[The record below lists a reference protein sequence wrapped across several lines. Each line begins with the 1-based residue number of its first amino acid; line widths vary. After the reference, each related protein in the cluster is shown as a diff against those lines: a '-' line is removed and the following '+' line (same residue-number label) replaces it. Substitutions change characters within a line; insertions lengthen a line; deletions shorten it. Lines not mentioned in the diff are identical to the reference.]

1 MWQLVGR
8 EREAAWEAARL
19 DRGRV
24 MCVGGEEPMHNPALV
39 GGVAHRGAQRR
50 GMRRLSLLAAL
61 ALVLTLAAATPAMAE
76 NPEHTYG
83 GTQVTVPAPF
93 GVACQGFIVLF
104 TAKSEYNI
112 VNFYDDAGQ
121 LVKQIRQVSFTGT
134 LYNSTDLSKSVP
146 YEGDFTRTF
155 DAVENTAT
163 YTGLHFRVHVPDE
176 GVLALEVGRD
186 IVDLLSGQQVFF
198 DGNHNL
204 ADFDAEICG
213 LLQ

>member
-1 MWQLVGR
+1 
-8 EREAAWEAARL
+8 
-19 DRGRV
+19 
-24 MCVGGEEPMHNPALV
+24 MHSPALG
-39 GGVAHRGAQRR
+39 GGVAHQGAKRR
-50 GMRRLSLLAAL
+50 GMRRLSILAAL

-104 TAKSEYNI
+104 TVKSEYNI
-112 VNFYDDAGQ
+112 VSFYDDAGQ
-121 LVKQIRQVSFTGT
+121 LVKEIRQVSFTGT

-155 DAVENTAT
+155 DPVENTAT
-163 YTGLHFRVHVPDE
+163 YTGLHFRVHVPGE

-186 IVDLLSGQQVFF
+186 IVDLLSRQQVFF

-204 ADFDAEICG
+204 ADFAAEICG

>member
-1 MWQLVGR
+1 M
-8 EREAAWEAARL
+8 
-19 DRGRV
+19 
-24 MCVGGEEPMHNPALV
+24 PSPALV
-39 GGVAHRGAQRR
+39 GGVAHRGAERQ

-61 ALVLTLAAATPAMAE
+61 ALVLALAAATPAMAE

-83 GTQVTVPAPF
+83 GTEVTVPAPF
-93 GVACQGFIVLF
+93 AACQGFIVLVTF
-104 TAKSEYNI
+104 KSEYNI

-163 YTGLHFRVHVPDE
+163 YTGLHFRVHVPGE

>member
-1 MWQLVGR
+1 
-8 EREAAWEAARL
+8 
-19 DRGRV
+19 
-24 MCVGGEEPMHNPALV
+24 MHSPALV
-39 GGVAHRGAQRR
+39 GGVAHRGAERR
-50 GMRRLSLLAAL
+50 GMRRLSILAAL
-61 ALVLTLAAATPAMAE
+61 AMVLAFAAATPAMAE

-93 GVACQGFIVLF
+93 GATCDGFIVLVTF
-104 TAKSEYNI
+104 KSEYNI

-134 LYNSTDLSKSVP
+134 LYNSTDLSKAVP

-163 YTGLHFRVHVPDE
+163 YTGLHFRVHLPGE

-204 ADFDAEICG
+204 ADFTAEICG